1 MKRAASARTQVSA
14 SKNSVAQ
21 PMRAVRAPD
30 CRDGNQQPTTS
41 GVAGKRQ
48 HTMNRRGE
56 AALQQPPKTMLR
68 RGANVPQSRVDSRVH
83 RQGGR

>member
-1 MKRAASARTQVSA
+1 VAQLSSAALTGIKRRPGCCWYEQCVAMAEGSQRSTQVSA

-21 PMRAVRAPD
+21 PMREVRAPD

-48 HTMNRRGE
+48 HTMRP
-56 AALQQPPKTMLR
+56 A
-68 RGANVPQSRVDSRVH
+68 
-83 RQGGR
+83 